1 LRAAGRGGRAA
12 GGAKS
17 PQKEQAD
24 KMMNATATLKQYAVG
39 YLVIL
44 RADNGEWE
52 PFFAKYMAAAI
63 GRALVFAAKNDWHIE
78 TPDGGW

>member
-24 KMMNATATLKQYAVG
+24 KMMNATATLKQYA
-39 YLVIL
+39 
-44 RADNGEWE
+44 
-52 PFFAKYMAAAI
+52 
-63 GRALVFAAKNDWHIE
+63 
-78 TPDGGW
+78 